1 MASDAMSAT
10 DQAASSEN
18 GVVDQ
23 DPYPMLVQNRFL
35 GTLHT
40 GAIQIGVV
48 NIGHMHAPLL
58 PLEFAGGHVPGGADG
73 RGPGGDDGRGPG
85 GGGGPGGGRGPG
97 GDDGGARPSAKPTDD
112 VVGPSPAKRP
122 YNRKA
127 RPSPSPPA
135 AAGGADG
142 AGGAA
147 PQAAGGA
154 DGAAVA
160 AGAAPKAAGGADLPL
175 PFHYPAD
182 TTPRWLL
189 AAAGGAGALSC
200 PATAADLQA
209 LTDARHTGDGGADGA
224 AVAAGAAPEA
234 AGGADGAALPPDTTP
249 RWRLGALSCPAT
261 AADLLA
267 LTDARHTGD

>member
-48 NIGHMHAPLL
+48 NIGHMHSPLL

-85 GGGGPGGGRGPG
+85 GGGGPGG
-97 GDDGGARPSAKPTDD
+97 DDSGHGSGGARPSAKPTDD

-160 AGAAPKAAGGADLPL
+160 AGAAP
-175 PFHYPAD
+175 
-182 TTPRWLL
+182 
-189 AAAGGAGALSC
+189 
-200 PATAADLQA
+200 
-209 LTDARHTGDGGADGA
+209 
-224 AVAAGAAPEA
+224 EA

>member
-1 MASDAMSAT
+1 MASGAMSAT

-23 DPYPMLVQNRFL
+23 DPYPILVQNRFL

-48 NIGHMHAPLL
+48 NIGHMHSSLL
-58 PLEFAGGHVPGGADG
+58 PLEFAGGRVPGGADG
-73 RGPGGDDGRGPG
+73 LGPGGDDGRGPG
-85 GGGGPGGGRGPG
+85 REGGPGGGRGPG

-127 RPSPSPPA
+127 RPSPSPPE

-142 AGGAA
+142 AG
-147 PQAAGGA
+147 
-154 DGAAVA
+154 
-160 AGAAPKAAGGADLPL
+160 
-175 PFHYPAD
+175 
-182 TTPRWLL
+182 
-189 AAAGGAGALSC
+189 
-200 PATAADLQA
+200 
-209 LTDARHTGDGGADGA
+209 
-224 AVAAGAAPEA
+224 GAAPEA